1 MTTSDER
8 VLLRFTIGQVTFLVP
23 IERVREVVQLDR
35 ITPVPKFPPAVRGLM
50 NVRGNVLPVTD
61 LAMRFG
67 RGTVAATAQACIVVV
82 EVMIGGVKTPVGIL
96 TESVAD
102 VISIGGDQIEPP
114 PSFGTEV
121 NVAYLDGLVRIE
133 SGYAL
138 LMNIDKVFDPEDL
151 LQIAR
156 GVEHAAQQA
165 SA

>member
-1 MTTSDER
+1 MTTSDECT
-8 VLLRFTIGQVTFLVP
+8 LLRFTIGQVTFLVP
-23 IERVREVVQLDR
+23 VERVREVVQLDR
-35 ITPVPKFPPAVRGLM
+35 ITPVPKLPPAVRGLM

-61 LAMRFG
+61 LAIRFG
-67 RGTVAATAQACIVVV
+67 RGTVAATAQACVVVV
-82 EVMIGGVKTPVGIL
+82 EVMIGEMKTPVGIL
-96 TESVAD
+96 TESIAD
-102 VISIGGDQIEPP
+102 VISIRRDEIEPP

-138 LMNIDKVFDPEDL
+138 LMNVDKVFDPSDL

-156 GVEHAAQQA
+156 SVEHAPQV